1 MNHISELTTELST
14 LYEGLKN
21 GTIEVKTAAEMNNTA
36 GKIIHAQRVQLEYA
50 VLRKE
55 QPEIAFMKTE
65 AKAKIEAEGE
75 VDKALGKLETVLK
88 EKL

>member
-21 GTIEVKTAAEMNNTA
+21 GTIETKVAAEMNNTA

-55 QPEIAFMKTE
+55 QPDIAFMRTE
-65 AKAKIEAEGE
+65 AKTEVEAE
-75 VDKALGKLETVLK
+75 AK
-88 EKL
+88 EEA